1 MRRNWRQLTAKR
13 SIDAPCRWRLFLEFL
28 YFLSLL
34 FSSINYPAFFSLHN
48 SIYLSFKPRP
58 VHMRGPRKKR
68 AHKCVIYAENRNYVA
83 SEREWIKTF
92 NHYTDVW
99 AYGAATQQWGM
110 WERRKNNQ
118 THKLDL
124 DGEIMRKKGQDTAKE
139 VKMIRVERRGI
150 WTCYLWL

>member
-1 MRRNWRQLTAKR
+1 MRAETQ
-13 SIDAPCRWRLFLEFL
+13 
-28 YFLSLL
+28 
-34 FSSINYPAFFSLHN
+34 
-48 SIYLSFKPRP
+48 
-58 VHMRGPRKKR
+58 R

-99 AYGAATQQWGM
+99 AYGATHSNEASE

-124 DGEIMRKKGQDTAKE
+124 DGEFIKQTSTGSREHNPEECGESEREKIMF
-139 VKMIRVERRGI
+139 
-150 WTCYLWL
+150 